1 MAKVLFIMRATTHFH
16 YYRSIVEALVK
27 RGHRVKV
34 LFARFEERWSEG
46 NYIAPILEFQ
56 KEVGKLEYG
65 LAHSRIKR
73 QGSITYIRT
82 ILNYHRNLNI
92 PTQPRYFRER
102 VIAIM
107 PIWLRLAFRYPLR
120 VVLRWS
126 PTGRLMRYLEKKIP
140 PGEEILKDIK
150 DFNPAVVIASA
161 GNLNGNSADV
171 EYTKAAKYLGI
182 PTVIPVIS
190 WDYLST
196 KGAIHIE
203 PDRLLCWNRFHKAEA
218 IKYHHFPEE
227 KIRITGSPFF
237 DKWFSELKPSL
248 SRQEFCKIH
257 GLAAEDPMIVYLGS
271 TPNIALDE
279 SWVVADLRKALDDSS
294 DPKIKK
300 IQIILRPHPVHAEIY
315 KKILTDGITVIPKV
329 AGKMPDTKEALEIF
343 YDTLYHSAAAIGIN
357 TQAMLDAIAAGKP
370 VLAMIVEKYRARQVK
385 TSYFHHISDSGGVY
399 LPKTAGESVNFISEL
414 VAGHDALKEKREN
427 LISGL
432 IRPRGISAGE
442 AAADEI
448 ENLIYDSENKKNN

>member
-1 MAKVLFIMRATTHFH
+1 M
-16 YYRSIVEALVK
+16 
-27 RGHRVKV
+27 
-34 LFARFEERWSEG
+34 
-46 NYIAPILEFQ
+46 
-56 KEVGKLEYG
+56 
-65 LAHSRIKR
+65 
-73 QGSITYIRT
+73 
-82 ILNYHRNLNI
+82 
-92 PTQPRYFRER
+92 
-102 VIAIM
+102 
-107 PIWLRLAFRYPLR
+107 
-120 VVLRWS
+120 
-126 PTGRLMRYLEKKIP
+126 
-140 PGEEILKDIK
+140 
-150 DFNPAVVIASA
+150 
-161 GNLNGNSADV
+161 

-343 YDTLYHSAAAIGIN
+343 YDTLYHSIAHVAICSSASIDGI
-357 TQAMLDAIAAGKP
+357 LAGKP
-370 VLAMIVEKYRARQVK
+370 GITMLSPRYEVIQKESPHYKHLMESGAIDVVESSDAFAGAVLRI
-385 TSYFHHISDSGGVY
+385 
-399 LPKTAGESVNFISEL
+399 LNGE
-414 VAGHDALKEKREN
+414 DRLKENRLAFIKKYVRP
-427 LISGL
+427 LGL
-432 IRPRGISAGE
+432 DKSAGE
-442 AAADEI
+442 AVAESLEKLWI
-448 ENLIYDSENKKNN
+448 RN